1 MKQRSRKIKGR
12 RLTNYVRDR
21 ILKAF
26 PHLKRKDIVCA
37 ENGLPG
43 PDLIMSKVAK
53 QLCPWQFENKNQEKL
68 KGMYQWYKQA
78 KKGCGTLSPVVVCKR
93 NTQDP
98 IVIISFDDFVDLI
111 K

>member
-21 ILKAF
+21 VLKAF
-26 PHLKRKDIVCA
+26 PHLKRKDVLCT
-37 ENGLPG
+37 ENGQPG
-43 PDLIMSKVAK
+43 PDLVMSKVAH
-53 QLCPWQFENKNQEKL
+53 QLCPWTFEMKNQEKL
-68 KGMYQWYKQA
+68 KGMYSWYRQA
-78 KKGCGTLSPVVVCKR
+78 SKGSGRLSPVVVCKR

-98 IVIISFDDFVDLI
+98 LVIISFDDFIGLI